1 MMKVR
6 HLESVVFDRR
16 TALTVGTFDGVHRG
30 HRSIIDRMR
39 EVANENNERTVVVT
53 FDPHPQIV
61 LAKPDREPV
70 RLLTTIN
77 ERVALLQDAGVDEV
91 VIIPFTKEF
100 AATPAERFVEEIIV
114 RKIGVTHFFIGH
126 DHMFGRNRGG
136 DVSTLRSMGTDLG
149 FTVEQIPALV
159 LDDMTI
165 SSTKIRTALKEGAI
179 EPANHWLGYDY
190 GVHGR
195 VVHGDARGRT
205 IGFPTANIL
214 PESPVKLLPGHGVYV
229 VSLEVGGRRMFGV
242 ANVGRRPTVTDGSIV
257 ALEVHV
263 LDFDG
268 DLYDREVTVTF
279 HRFVRH
285 EERFASVDDLRTQ
298 IAVDVAES
306 RDVIKQLNIQHS

>member
-6 HLESVVFDRR
+6 HLESVVFDHR

-39 EVANENNERTVVVT
+39 TVAREHNERTVVVT

-114 RKIGVTHFFIGH
+114 KKIGVTHFFIGH
-126 DHMFGRNRGG
+126 DHMFGRDRGG

-159 LDDMTI
+159 LDDVTI
-165 SSTKIRTALKEGAI
+165 SSSKIRTALREGAV
-179 EPANHWLGYDY
+179 ETANHLLGYEY

-205 IGFPTANIL
+205 IGFPTANIE
-214 PESPVKLLPGHGVYV
+214 PESAVKLLPGHGVYV
-229 VSLEVGGRRMFGV
+229 VSVEVGGRRMFGV

-279 HRFVRH
+279 HRFLRH

-298 IAVDVAES
+298 IAVDVAEG
-306 RDVIKQLNIQHS
+306 RDVITQLNIQHS